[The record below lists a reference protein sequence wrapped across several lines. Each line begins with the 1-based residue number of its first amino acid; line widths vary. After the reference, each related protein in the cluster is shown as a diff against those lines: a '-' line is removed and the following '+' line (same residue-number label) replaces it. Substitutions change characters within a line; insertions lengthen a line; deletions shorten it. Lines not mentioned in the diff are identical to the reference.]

1 MTTAEVLEKVRKI
14 EIRTK
19 GLSNTLFS
27 GEYHSA
33 FKGKGMSFSEV
44 REYAPGDDVRAIDW
58 NVSARLSTP
67 YVKVFEE
74 EREQTLMLLVDISQ
88 SALIG
93 STTKSKRDLIT
104 EICAVLAFSAI
115 ANNDKVGI
123 LFFSHK
129 VEKYIPPSKGKSHVL
144 RLIKELITIEP
155 VQSAH
160 TDINTSLDYLNRVMK
175 RRTIAFLISDY
186 VAPTFE
192 KALKI
197 SARRHDFIGIHIYDP
212 LDEYLPE
219 IGLFPLLDIETG
231 EYIWVDTNDKK
242 VRQQFRKKFLEHQE
256 FCQTIFSKSGADLL
270 TIGTEQDFVKK
281 LNGFFIGRK

>member
-67 YVKVFEE
+67 YIKVFEE

-88 SALIG
+88 SAIIG
-93 STTKSKRDLIT
+93 SSDKSKRDIIT

-115 ANNDKVGI
+115 SNNDKVGI
-123 LFFSHK
+123 LFFTDK
-129 VEKYIPPSKGKSHVL
+129 VEKFIPPAKGRSHVL
-144 RLIKELITIEP
+144 RMIKELLTIEA
-155 VQSAH
+155 VEGSS
-160 TDINTSLDYLNRVMK
+160 TDIANAIAYLNRVTK
-175 RRTIAFLISDY
+175 RRTISFLISDF
-186 VAPTFE
+186 VAPPFE
-192 KALKI
+192 KPLKMA
-197 SARRHDFIGIHIYDP
+197 ARRHDFIGVNIYDP
-212 LDEYLPE
+212 LDEFLPE
-219 IGLFPLLDIETG
+219 VGLFPLLDIETG
-231 EYIWVDTNDKK
+231 QYVWVDTNSKK
-242 VRQQFRKKFLEHQE
+242 VRQEFRKKFLEHQE
-256 FCQTIFSKSGADLL
+256 YCKAIFSKSGADLIV
-270 TIGTEQDFVKK
+270 IGTQQDYVKK
-281 LNGFFIGRK
+281 LNGFFIGR